1 MLGELRLGP
10 LYAAGML
17 RVAEARVNTNQAR
30 LSYHIRNVPA
40 FSTIE
45 VSPGC
50 GFTMP
55 RKRLVFSSPASLV
68 SKDDGQQAVVD
79 EIAEGSGMG
88 VRGNPSQDDEAW
100 HWVVDLDRS
109 PPVGLDQTIVRE
121 RRW

>member
-1 MLGELRLGP
+1 MGPGPGEVKAIMHLRP
-10 LYAAGML
+10 VTVNKAAK
-17 RVAEARVNTNQAR
+17 Q

-68 SKDDGQQAVVD
+68 SKDDGQLAVVD

-88 VRGNPSQDDEAW
+88 VRGKGQRPFLCSS
-100 HWVVDLDRS
+100 L
-109 PPVGLDQTIVRE
+109 
-121 RRW
+121 

>member
-1 MLGELRLGP
+1 
-10 LYAAGML
+10 
-17 RVAEARVNTNQAR
+17 V
-30 LSYHIRNVPA
+30 SYHIRNVPA

-68 SKDDGQQAVVD
+68 SKDDGQLAVVD

-88 VRGNPSQDDEAW
+88 VRGKGQWSAPQK
-100 HWVVDLDRS
+100 
-109 PPVGLDQTIVRE
+109 
-121 RRW
+121 